1 MVFVRDEG
9 SVFDA
14 PLAVVWDYFR
24 SGKEHSDAH
33 RHREV
38 ERQRVS
44 ENSGRYAWTQD
55 FLGRPSRFV
64 MQWTSFA
71 PLGLGYE
78 VLEGPFS
85 GSRFFLV
92 YEPMGAKT
100 GVAVVGEFTSRTISA
115 DRLAAAVDLF
125 FSTEFEQDGAA
136 IQKRMGRP

>member
-14 PLAVVWDYFR
+14 PLSVVWDYFG
-24 SGKEHSDAH
+24 SGQEHSDAH
-33 RHREV
+33 RHRSV

-44 ENSGRYAWTQD
+44 ENTGRYAWTQD
-55 FLGRPSRFV
+55 FLGHPSRFV

-78 VLEGPFS
+78 VLEGPFA

-100 GVAVVGEFTSRTISA
+100 RVDVVGEFISTTIPE
-115 DRLAAAVDLF
+115 DQLGAAVDFF

-136 IQKRMGRP
+136 IEKRMGRR

>member
-14 PLAVVWDYFR
+14 PLAVVWDFFL
-24 SGKEHSDAH
+24 SGREHSDAH
-33 RHREV
+33 RHRDV
-38 ERQRVS
+38 ERQRIADH
-44 ENSGRYAWTQD
+44 SGRYAWTQD
-55 FLGRPSRFV
+55 FLGRPERFV
-64 MQWTSFA
+64 MRWTSFA

-78 VLEGPFS
+78 VLEGPLA
-85 GSRFFLV
+85 GSRFFLI

-100 GVAVVGEFTSRTISA
+100 GVAVVGEFTSTTISV
-115 DRLAAAVDLF
+115 DHLAAAVDLF